1 MAHLVF
7 ECDSLGCAALFR
19 NLCFSWRRASFVTLC
34 SSHSVL
40 LCVRDS
46 STEITS
52 RRENTQRDSQ
62 YVWICSEEDTHTH
75 TPLHPYTL
83 LPGMRSVSLFAGVTF
98 QLLPAHAPYKTRVVA
113 SARRG
118 LLTST
123 RGDSVVSPGETASIT
138 TGLCETLNKTKHTWL
153 LLRNLWKRCPSS
165 RGNASVG
172 QSGWPFTEWMLF
184 LKHVCKIWSSNYYY
198 FFSSNK
204 KKWSVQHSV

>member
-1 MAHLVF
+1 MQLCLGTSA
-7 ECDSLGCAALFR
+7 SLGGGPPSLRCVLHIVSSSVYVTAAPKSQADVRTLR
-19 NLCFSWRRASFVTLC
+19 EIASMC
-34 SSHSVL
+34 ESVL
-40 LCVRDS
+40 KR
-46 STEITS
+46 
-52 RRENTQRDSQ
+52 
-62 YVWICSEEDTHTH
+62 THTH

-83 LPGMRSVSLFAGVTF
+83 LPRTRSVSLFAGVTF
-98 QLLPAHAPYKTRVVA
+98 RLLPAHAPYKTRAVT

-165 RGNASVG
+165 RGNVSVG
-172 QSGWPFTEWMLF
+172 QFGWPFTEWMLF

>member
-46 STEITS
+46 RTEITS

-75 TPLHPYTL
+75 LCIHTHFSPGRGACPCLLVSHFDSSQPTHPIKHEWSPQLVGVCL
-83 LPGMRSVSLFAGVTF
+83 LPPEGTLSLARAR
-98 QLLPAHAPYKTRVVA
+98 QPPSPSA
-113 SARRG
+113 SAKH
-118 LLTST
+118 ST
-123 RGDSVVSPGETASIT
+123 
-138 TGLCETLNKTKHTWL
+138 K
-153 LLRNLWKRCPSS
+153 PSTNGS
-165 RGNASVG
+165 FWEICGNGAL
-172 QSGWPFTEWMLF
+172 QAEEMP
-184 LKHVCKIWSSNYYY
+184 
-198 FFSSNK
+198 
-204 KKWSVQHSV
+204 Q